1 MGRFLV
7 AFINMIDLAILLIS
21 LLVLRLC
28 VFIILEQLNVKF
40 LKLHAVNLPETVR
53 GIMDE
58 PTFAKSVEYTEAKSK
73 FSSVSTIYDGL
84 ILTLI
89 ITLGI
94 LPYAYNYLSS
104 LLGYSLLGQSLVFI
118 ITLFLLGLPNLPFNW
133 WETFKLEERFG
144 FNKSSL
150 KLWISDQ
157 IKGLALGLII
167 GVPLIMG
174 LMWIVTQMGDYWWLW
189 AFVFLCLFQV
199 VMIVLYP
206 MFILPLFNKL
216 EPLET
221 GELKKRLLALGD
233 RCGFE
238 SQTILVMDGSKR
250 SGHSNAFFTGFGQF
264 RRIVLYD
271 TLIEKMEIKE
281 LEAVLAH
288 EIGHYKCGHI
298 PQRLFF
304 SAFSTLLMFAFLGWL
319 IQTKWIFESLGF
331 SPELSSPF
339 VPAFLVVSLFSGL
352 FTFWLSPLD
361 SLWSRKHEYE
371 ADAFAKN
378 AMNEQ
383 DSLSNAL
390 RKLYK
395 ENLSNLMPHPIYSAF
410 YYSHPTIVERE
421 KALDKV

>member
-1 MGRFLV
+1 
-7 AFINMIDLAILLIS
+7 MIDLVILLIG
-21 LLVLRLC
+21 LLVLRLI
-28 VFIILEQLNVKF
+28 VFLILERLNVKF
-40 LKLHAVNLPETVR
+40 LKLHGVNLPESVQ

-73 FSSVSTIYDGL
+73 FSSVSTIHDGL

-94 LPYAYNYLSS
+94 LPYAYNSLSG
-104 LLGYSLLGQSLVFI
+104 LLGYGLLGQSLVFI

-133 WETFKLEERFG
+133 WETFRLEERFG

-167 GVPLIMG
+167 GVPLLMG
-174 LMWIVTQMGDYWWLW
+174 LMWIVTQMGVYWWLW
-189 AFVFLCLFQV
+189 AFVFLWLFQV

-216 EPLET
+216 EPLEA
-221 GELKKRLLALGD
+221 GELKDRLLALGD
-233 RCGFE
+233 RCGFK

-271 TLIEKMEIKE
+271 TLIEQMEIKE

-319 IQTKWIFESLGF
+319 MQTTWIFESLGF
-331 SPELSSPF
+331 SAELSSPF
-339 VPAFLVVSLFSGL
+339 VPAFLLVSLFSGL
-352 FTFWLSPLD
+352 FTFWFSPLD

-378 AMNEQ
+378 AMNEP
-383 DSLSNAL
+383 DSLRNAL

-421 KALDKV
+421 KALAKI

>member
-1 MGRFLV
+1 
-7 AFINMIDLAILLIS
+7 MIDLVILLIG
-21 LLVLRLC
+21 LLVLRLF
-28 VFIILEQLNVKF
+28 VFLILERLNVKF
-40 LKLHAVNLPETVR
+40 LKLHGVNLPESVQ

-73 FSSVSTIYDGL
+73 FSSVSTIHDGL

-94 LPYAYNYLSS
+94 LPYAYNSLSG
-104 LLGYSLLGQSLVFI
+104 LLGYGLLGQSLVFI

-133 WETFKLEERFG
+133 WETFRLEERFG

-167 GVPLIMG
+167 GVPLLMG
-174 LMWIVTQMGDYWWLW
+174 LMWIVTQMGVYWWLW
-189 AFVFLCLFQV
+189 AFVFLWLFQV

-216 EPLET
+216 EPLEA
-221 GELKKRLLALGD
+221 GELKDRLLALGD
-233 RCGFE
+233 RCGFK

-271 TLIEKMEIKE
+271 TLIEQMEIKE

-319 IQTKWIFESLGF
+319 MQTAWIFESLGF
-331 SPELSSPF
+331 SEELSSPF
-339 VPAFLVVSLFSGL
+339 VPAFLLVSLFSGL
-352 FTFWLSPLD
+352 FTFWFSPLD

-378 AMNEQ
+378 AMNEP
-383 DSLSNAL
+383 DSLRNAL

-421 KALDKV
+421 KALAKI

>member
-1 MGRFLV
+1 
-7 AFINMIDLAILLIS
+7 MIDLVILLIG

-28 VFIILEQLNVKF
+28 VFLILERLNVKF
-40 LKLHAVNLPETVR
+40 LKLHGVNLPESVQ

-89 ITLGI
+89 ISLGI
-94 LPYAYNYLSS
+94 LPYAYNSLSG
-104 LLGYSLLGQSLVFI
+104 LLGYGLLGQSLVFI

-167 GVPLIMG
+167 GVPLLMG
-174 LMWIVTQMGDYWWLW
+174 LMWIVTQMGAYWWLW
-189 AFVFLCLFQV
+189 AFVFLWLFQV

-216 EPLET
+216 EPLEA
-221 GELKKRLLALGD
+221 GELKDRLLALGD
-233 RCGFE
+233 RCGFK

-271 TLIEKMEIKE
+271 TLIEQMEIKE

-319 IQTKWIFESLGF
+319 MQTTWIFKSLGF
-331 SPELSSPF
+331 SAGLSSPF
-339 VPAFLVVSLFSGL
+339 VPAFLLVSLFSGL
-352 FTFWLSPLD
+352 FTFWFSPLD

-378 AMNEQ
+378 AMNEPE
-383 DSLSNAL
+383 SLKNAL

-395 ENLSNLMPHPIYSAF
+395 ENLSNLLPHPLYSAF
-410 YYSHPTIVERE
+410 YYSHPTLVERE
-421 KALDKV
+421 SALMKDVT